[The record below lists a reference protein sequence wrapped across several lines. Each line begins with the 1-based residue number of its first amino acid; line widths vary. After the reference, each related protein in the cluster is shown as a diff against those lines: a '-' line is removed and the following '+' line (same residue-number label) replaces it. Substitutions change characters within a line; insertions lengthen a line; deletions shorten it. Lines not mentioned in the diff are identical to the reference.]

1 MTIVKNKQ
9 FYDLQNTKFV
19 HKMKTHCIVHFPS
32 FFNIYYLY
40 MWIILAVLL
49 LFFVWRYREPMDTSP
64 YDMVQEQAGVIQ
76 QLHETLAGVTFTE
89 ASIDALQDENDQT
102 TDQINQLQQNMPST
116 EPQQQYP
123 AE

>member
-1 MTIVKNKQ
+1 
-9 FYDLQNTKFV
+9 
-19 HKMKTHCIVHFPS
+19 
-32 FFNIYYLY
+32 

-49 LFFVWRYREPMDTSP
+49 LLFVWGYTRESMDTSP

-76 QLHETLAGVTFTE
+76 QLHEQISGVTFTE

-102 TDQINQLQQNMPST
+102 TDQINQLQQNLPSNDA
-116 EPQQQYP
+116 QQQYP